1 MKIDLHVHS
10 KFSTRPSQWVL
21 QKIGCPESFTD
32 PFRLREIAC
41 KKGMAMVT
49 LTDHN
54 TIKGVLEIAHLPDVF
69 ISEEVTTYFPEDGCK
84 VHVLV
89 FDISEQQHNEIQ
101 RVRFSVFD
109 LVKFL
114 RAEGIVHVIA
124 HPLYSTNDLMN
135 ADHFEQLLLLF
146 KNFELNGARDE
157 SQNKI
162 LKGILAG
169 LGPRDMERLSDKHG
183 IEPAFK
189 EPWKKNLTG
198 GSDDHSSLNIACKYT
213 EVNAARTLKEFLE
226 GVDKGGSLPH
236 GNEATPL
243 TMAYNL
249 YSIAY
254 QFYRKKFALDR
265 YIHKDIFMRFLDNF
279 LSSHNH
285 KSGLKSRIYFF
296 INTHR
301 QTKTPDNTAS
311 IKQLL
316 RHETQKLILRDNDFL
331 SMAKLGDTKEANL
344 DEKWFEFVHHISNG
358 TLLHFLNPFMD
369 HLSGANVFDIFSS
382 LGSAGALYSLL
393 APYFLSFSLFARD
406 REVAEKIRLRF
417 AQNGVPQIQ
426 TVDAM
431 NVAHFTDTYYEING
445 VAATLQQ
452 QVVHAKKTKKN
463 LTVITCEDT
472 SHPHVKGVKNFTPIG
487 VHRLPEYPDQKLFYP
502 PFLEMLRFC
511 YREKFTHLHSATPGP
526 IGLAAL
532 AVAHILK
539 LPIVGTYHTAL
550 PQYAGYLTDDSAI
563 EDLMWK
569 YMLWYYEQMD
579 FVYVPSKSTGDEL
592 TAKGLP
598 PEKIRTFPRG
608 VDTERFHPSKKDL
621 QFLQQYVDVGT
632 FKLLYVGRVSR
643 EKELPLLVQVFK
655 KLSRS
660 INHISLVVAGDGPY
674 LEEMKK
680 ALAGTRCCF
689 TGAVMGDALDKLYAS
704 CDLFVFPSTTDTF
717 GNVVLE
723 AQASQLPVI
732 VTNAGGPQENLIP
745 GKTGI
750 VVPAHDGPALTT
762 AVKAL
767 IRSPEKLAQMGQAA
781 RRYAEGRSFQSAF
794 EKTWKMYEDK
804 EINGATYQDPL
815 AKAV

>member
-32 PFRLREIAC
+32 PFSLREIAR

-89 FDISEQQHNEIQ
+89 FDISEQQHKEIQ
-101 RVRFSVFD
+101 RVRYSVFD

-157 SQNKI
+157 SQNRI
-162 LKGILAG
+162 LKSILAG
-169 LGPRDMERLSDKHG
+169 LTPRDMERLSAKHG
-183 IEPAFK
+183 IEPGFEK
-189 EPWKKNLTG
+189 PWKKNLTG

-213 EVNAARTLKEFLE
+213 EVNAARTLKEFLA
-226 GVDKGGSLPH
+226 GVDKGESLPH
-236 GNEATPL
+236 GYEATPL

-254 QFYRKKFALDR
+254 QFYRKKFTLDR

-301 QTKTPDNTAS
+301 QTKTPDNTAG

-331 SMAKLGDTKEANL
+331 SIAKLGDTKEANL

-358 TLLHFLNPFMD
+358 TLLHFLDPFMD

-406 REVAEKIRLRF
+406 REVTEKIRLRF

-426 TVDAM
+426 TADAM

-452 QVVHAKKTKKN
+452 QVVHAQKTKKN
-463 LTVITCEDT
+463 LTVVTCEET

-511 YREKFTHLHSATPGP
+511 YRERFTHLHSATPGP

-550 PQYAGYLTDDSAI
+550 PQYAGYLTDDATI

-569 YMLWYYEQMD
+569 YMLWYYEQMN

-592 TAKGLP
+592 TAKGLS
-598 PEKIRTFPRG
+598 PEKIRIFPRG
-608 VDTERFHPSKKDL
+608 VDTERFHPSKRDL
-621 QFLQQYVDVGT
+621 QFLQQYVNVDT

-655 KLSRS
+655 KLSQF

-674 LEEMKK
+674 LEEMKS

-689 TGAVMGDALDKLYAS
+689 TGAVMGETLDKLYAS

-732 VTNAGGPQENLIP
+732 VTDAGGPRENLIP
-745 GKTGI
+745 GENG
-750 VVPAHDGPALTT
+750 HCGSGP
-762 AVKAL
+762 
-767 IRSPEKLAQMGQAA
+767 
-781 RRYAEGRSFQSAF
+781 
-794 EKTWKMYEDK
+794 
-804 EINGATYQDPL
+804 
-815 AKAV
+815 